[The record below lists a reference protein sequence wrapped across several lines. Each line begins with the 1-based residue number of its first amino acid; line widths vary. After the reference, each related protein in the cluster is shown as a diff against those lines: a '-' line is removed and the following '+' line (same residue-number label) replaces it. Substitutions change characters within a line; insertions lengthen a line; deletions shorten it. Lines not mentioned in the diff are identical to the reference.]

1 MANRPN
7 PPSGQSPRVLIAAG
21 GTAGHVVPALA
32 VAGELRARGAQ
43 VEFAGG
49 DRVEQ
54 KMVPEAGYVLHRFS
68 ISGLQR
74 GMSPALIASV
84 FRAGKAPLACRR
96 IIRRVKPDVVFG
108 AGGYVAGPVLAAAY
122 TKRVPSALLEVDAH
136 MGLANRLAAP
146 LVDRVFLSF
155 PIEGKRPPRYIVTGR
170 PLPKGPGEDHR
181 LAVPSDRP
189 LVLVFGGSL
198 GARALNEAA
207 AGAWGSED
215 PGFTVVHITGE
226 RELERYRP
234 LARDR
239 YLVIGFTPHLR
250 TLIDQAD
257 LVVARAGGSIFE
269 VAAAGKPSILVPSP
283 NVTADHQTRNAE
295 HFALNGAA
303 LVLPE
308 DDLSPTRLRSEVR
321 ALLSDHERRE
331 RMADE
336 AWKLARPNA
345 AGVIADELLELSR
358 GVG

>member
-1 MANRPN
+1 
-7 PPSGQSPRVLIAAG
+7 VLIAAG

-32 VAGELRARGAQ
+32 VAGELRARGAH

-68 ISGLQR
+68 ISGLHR
-74 GMSPALIASV
+74 TLSPTLLASL
-84 FRAGKAPLACRR
+84 FRAGKAPIACRR
-96 IIRRVKPDVVFG
+96 IIREVKPDVVFG
-108 AGGYVAGPVLAAAY
+108 AGGYVAGPMLAAAY
-122 TKRVPSALLEVDAH
+122 TKHLPSALLEVDAH

-155 PIEGKRPPRYIVTGR
+155 PIEGRKPPRYIVTGR
-170 PLPKGPGEDHR
+170 PVPEPPAEEHR
-181 LAVPSDRP
+181 LAVPSDHR

-198 GARALNEAA
+198 GARNLNEAA
-207 AGAWGSED
+207 AGAWGDED

-226 RELERYRP
+226 RDLERYRR

-239 YLVIGFTPHLR
+239 YLVVGFTPHLR

-269 VAAAGKPSILVPSP
+269 IAAAGKPSILVPSP

-295 HFALNGAA
+295 HFAFGGAA
-303 LVLPE
+303 ILLPE
-308 DDLSPTRLRSEVR
+308 TDLTPTRLRSEVR
-321 ALLSDHERRE
+321 ALLADHERRE
-331 RMADE
+331 RMAE
-336 AWKLARPNA
+336 AAYKLARPDA
-345 AGVIADELLELSR
+345 AAVIADELLELCR
-358 GVG
+358 ELG